1 MDGEFRREWLEKDYY
16 QVLGVPKNASEAEIK
31 AAYRRLAREY
41 HPDRNRGNREAEERF
56 KEVNAAYEVLSD
68 PRKRQA
74 YDRVREMAASGF
86 GPGFGFGGPGRTG
99 RVRVEGFPF
108 DEGLFGD
115 LGDLGDLFSVFT
127 GRRPARAARGAD
139 LETEVRLSFE
149 DAMRGATVPIRVE
162 GPAPCPRCGGSGAE
176 PGTTAQAC
184 PQCRGTGVVA
194 ENQGFFSFSRPC
206 PRCGGSGAVVATP
219 CGRCGGRG
227 SVRATRELSV
237 RIPPGVDD
245 GARIRVA
252 ERGEPGPPGARPGD
266 LYVVVR
272 VAPHPVFGRRNSD
285 LTVDLPIT
293 FPEAALGSELR
304 VPTLDGAVTLRIPP
318 GTRSGQTFR
327 IRGKG
332 APRPRGGSGDLL
344 VTVHIDVPRRLSKEE
359 RELLVRLRELQ
370 RESPRK
376 GLGVE
381 G

>member
-16 QVLGVPKNASEAEIK
+16 QVLGVPKNASDAEIK

-56 KEVNAAYEVLSD
+56 KEINAAYEVLSD
-68 PRKRQA
+68 PKKREA
-74 YDRVREMAASGF
+74 YDRVRQMAASGF
-86 GPGFGFGGPGRTG
+86 GPGFGFGGPGRGG

-115 LGDLGDLFSVFT
+115 LGDLFSVLT
-127 GRRPARAARGAD
+127 GRPRGWARATRGAD

-149 DAMRGATVPIRVE
+149 EAMRGATVPIRVE

-176 PGTTAQAC
+176 PGTAPQVC

-194 ENQGFFSFSRPC
+194 ENQGFFSFTRPC
-206 PRCGGSGAVVATP
+206 ARCGGSGTVVTNP
-219 CGRCGGRG
+219 CGRCGGAG
-227 SVRATRELSV
+227 SVRATREFSV
-237 RIPPGVDD
+237 RVPPGVHD

-252 ERGEPGPPGARPGD
+252 GRGEPGPPGSRPGD

-272 VAPHPVFGRRNSD
+272 VAPHPLFGRRNSD
-285 LTVDLPIT
+285 LTLELPIT
-293 FPEAALGSELR
+293 FPEAALGSTLQ
-304 VPTLDGAVTLRIPP
+304 VPTLNGAVTLRIPP

-332 APRPRGGSGDLL
+332 APRPKGGFGDLL
-344 VTVHIDVPRRLSKEE
+344 VTVHIEVPRRLSREE
-359 RELLVRLRELQ
+359 RELLERLRELQ
-370 RESPRK
+370 RESPRR

-381 G
+381 A